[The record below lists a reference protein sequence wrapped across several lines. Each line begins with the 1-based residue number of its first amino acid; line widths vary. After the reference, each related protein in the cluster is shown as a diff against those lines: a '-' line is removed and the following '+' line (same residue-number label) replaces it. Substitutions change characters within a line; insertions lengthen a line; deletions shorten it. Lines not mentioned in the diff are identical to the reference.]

1 MNPTTLLLLISSS
14 ILAPAYTFSFNK
26 HALEFSRK
34 THLEAIGNEGV
45 PAVDRQSDQSKYGRG
60 IMHISADIKE
70 GEVIAFQDGT
80 WYVDGN
86 EVGKLGL
93 NHIS

>member
-1 MNPTTLLLLISSS
+1 
-14 ILAPAYTFSFNK
+14 
-26 HALEFSRK
+26 
-34 THLEAIGNEGV
+34 
-45 PAVDRQSDQSKYGRG
+45 
-60 IMHISADIKE
+60 MHISADIKE